1 MDNNIDLSGVVA
13 AIETYLR
20 AKFPQLRLV
29 AGFYQLRQDVPTP
42 AVLFEVDELE
52 YAEQDDPETGATVF
66 DASFAAHLLLRH
78 DDPHAKLAGAELAL
92 AIGDALR
99 RSRYDLPPGVTI
111 GPTRL
116 RGVTRDHFSQELDGY
131 VVWRIEWQ
139 QLLYSLHLE

>member
-1 MDNNIDLSGVVA
+1 MAENIDLSGVVA

-42 AVLFEVDELE
+42 AVLFEADAFERRDE
-52 YAEQDDPETGATVF
+52 DDPETGATVY

-78 DDPHAKLAGAELAL
+78 DDPSAKLAGAELAL

-99 RSRYDLPPGVTI
+99 RSRYDLPVGVTI
-111 GPTRL
+111 GPARVA
-116 RGVTRDHFSQELDGY
+116 GVERDQFSSELDAY

-139 QLLYSLHLE
+139 QLLFLLHEA